1 MKEAHGQY
9 APCIMYIDKSLWAT
23 EEACVTTIPSEYK
36 LIMYSLYK
44 RLCLNKI
51 GDVYLFTN

>member
-9 APCIMYIDKSLWAT
+9 APCIMYIDKSLWAA

-36 LIMYSLYK
+36 LIMYI